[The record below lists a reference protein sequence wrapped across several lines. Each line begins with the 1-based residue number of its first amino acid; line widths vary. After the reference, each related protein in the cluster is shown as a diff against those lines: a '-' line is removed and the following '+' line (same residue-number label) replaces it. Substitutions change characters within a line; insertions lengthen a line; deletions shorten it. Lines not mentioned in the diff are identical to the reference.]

1 MLHNGIGRTRHSE
14 DKTSILQHKAQEHPA
29 MAASANAA
37 ANVTAGN
44 GEPEA
49 RRDHVIVF
57 PFMAKGHT
65 LPLLHFATALSVHH
79 KSLRVTMVTTPANL
93 AFARG
98 SLPESVHLVELPFPS
113 LPPLPAGV
121 ESTDALPCMSL
132 YPTFLR
138 ATALLREPFAEFMAS
153 LPSPPL
159 VLVSDFFL
167 GFTHG
172 VASDAGVRRV
182 VFHGMSCFSMAI
194 CKSLVVSPPAAVEH
208 VGGGG
213 APFHVSRMPEHVT
226 ITPEEIPPTVAN
238 FSDPDNPIARF
249 MIENVE
255 STDVRSWGVL
265 VNSFAAVDGDYVA
278 SFESFYQP
286 GARAWMVGPLFLAAG
301 DTPERD
307 EENDPEGCLPW
318 LDERAAWPG
327 SVVYVSFGTQAH
339 VADEQLDELARGL
352 VQSGRPFLW
361 AVRSNTW
368 SPPVDVGP
376 DQGRIVRGWVPQRGV
391 LAHEAVGGFVSHCGW
406 NSVMESLAAGKPVL
420 AWPMMAE
427 QALNAKHVVDVIG
440 AGIKVNYAVGSGAVV
455 GRAEVEE
462 KVRRVMDAGREEGRR
477 MRRQAAWAQQAAR
490 SAVSDGGTSRVALQ
504 KLLGDLLESC

>member
-1 MLHNGIGRTRHSE
+1 
-14 DKTSILQHKAQEHPA
+14 
-29 MAASANAA
+29 MAASANRAA
-37 ANVTAGN
+37 VNGAAGS
-44 GEPEA
+44 GKPEA
-49 RRDHVIVF
+49 SRDHVIIF

-65 LPLLHFATALSVHH
+65 LPLLHFAAALSVHH
-79 KSLRVTMVTTPANL
+79 KSLRVTLVTTPANL
-93 AFARG
+93 AFARRR
-98 SLPESVHLVELPFPS
+98 LPGSVHLVVLPFPS
-113 LPPLPAGV
+113 LQPPLLPAGV
-121 ESTDALPCMSL
+121 ESTDALPSMSL
-132 YPTFLR
+132 YPAFLR

-153 LPSPPL
+153 LSSSPPL
-159 VLVSDFFL
+159 VVVSDFFL

-194 CKSLVVSPPAAVEH
+194 CKSLVVSPH
-208 VGGGG
+208 VGGGA

-226 ITPEEIPPTVAN
+226 ITPEEIPPTVAS
-238 FSDPDNPIARF
+238 FADPDNPIARF

-286 GARAWMVGPLFLAAG
+286 GARAWLVGPLFLASG

-307 EENDPEGCLPW
+307 EENDDPEGCLAW
-318 LDERAAWPG
+318 LDERASRPG

-352 VQSGRPFLW
+352 VRSGHPFLW

-376 DQGRIVRGWVPQRGV
+376 DQGRVVRGWVPQRGV

-427 QALNAKHVVDVIG
+427 QALNARHVVDVVG
-440 AGIKVNYAVGSGAVV
+440 AGVKVDAAVGSVAVV
-455 GRAEVEE
+455 GSAEVEE
-462 KVRRVMDAGREEGRR
+462 KVRRVMDAGGEEGRR
-477 MRRQAAWAQQAAR
+477 MRTQAAWAQRAAR

-504 KLLGDLLESC
+504 KLIGDLQESY